1 MLNLVLLYKLKKCN
15 LIKDSYVYSII
26 QIYIMHLYTIKI
38 FLKCYILKMSKA
50 VDKKYN
56 VKWLKDYSTVSLK

>member
-1 MLNLVLLYKLKKCN
+1 MKKCN
-15 LIKDSYVYSII
+15 LIKDSYVYSIV
-26 QIYIMHLYTIKI
+26 QIYTMHLYPIKI

-56 VKWLKDYSTVSLK
+56 VKCLKDYSTVSLK